1 MKIVS
6 IKKAQTLQTKS
17 KTQLP
22 NKNAKDQ
29 LSKYYLESLMQ
40 INEIINQHYE
50 KPYKQKSGEG

>member
-17 KTQLP
+17 KTRLP
-22 NKNAKDQ
+22 IKNTKDQ

-40 INEIINQHYE
+40 INELINQHYE
-50 KPYKQKSGEG
+50 KPPKQKSREG